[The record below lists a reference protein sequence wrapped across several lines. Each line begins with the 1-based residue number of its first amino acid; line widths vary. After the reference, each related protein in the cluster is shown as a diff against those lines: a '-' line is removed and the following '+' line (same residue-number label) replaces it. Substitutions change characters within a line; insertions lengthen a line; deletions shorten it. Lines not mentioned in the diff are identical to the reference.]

1 MLIVDAGPLVA
12 AAVRGDRNH
21 DRCTRLLLEATGPLV
36 VPALVITEVAYLLAA
51 RHGGSAERAFVGSC
65 EAGDLYVEPVEQ
77 SDWARIGELLDEYA
91 DLGLGTVDASV
102 LAACERLGA
111 AELATLDHRHF
122 SVVKPRHRESLTLL
136 PG

>member
-12 AAVRGDRNH
+12 AAVRGDRNRG
-21 DRCTRLLLEATGPLV
+21 RCSRLSLEATGPLV

-65 EAGDLYVEPVEQ
+65 ATGGLYVEPVEP
-77 SDWARIGELLDEYA
+77 SDWALIGELLDHNA

-102 LAACERLGA
+102 LVACERLGA
-111 AELATLDHRHF
+111 AALATLDHRHY
-122 SVVKPRHRESLTLL
+122 SVGKPRHRESLTLL